1 MNQFSI
7 QDIAQLSGIKAHT
20 LRIWEQRYGIIKPQR
35 KDSNIRWYD
44 NEDLK
49 KILNIALLNGAGVKI
64 SKLSVMSED
73 EIEDAV
79 LLVSDNS
86 NCDKQYLHKL
96 LGLTSEMDVYGFEK
110 TLSKI
115 IEEKGMRY
123 TIEQVIFPLLEKIGM
138 LWLTNRLF
146 SSQEHLISNIIR
158 QKLIRAIDDMPTSNT
173 KTAKVIL
180 FLPEGEF
187 HELGL
192 LYAHYL
198 FKVNKIAAVSL
209 GANLPTED
217 LKMIADGVAP
227 DFIFT
232 HITSLGTHFDANEFL
247 LNLKKNIK
255 KSTIVISGNVVHG
268 ITVSPAKTIVV
279 RSINQFID
287 FISSI

>member
-20 LRIWEQRYGIIKPQR
+20 LRIWEQRYSIIKPQR

-49 KILNIALLNGAGVKI
+49 KILNIALLNGAGIKI
-64 SKLSVMSED
+64 SKLSAMTEQ

-79 LLVSDNS
+79 LSVTDNDD
-86 NCDKQYLHKL
+86 CDKQHLNKL
-96 LGLTSEMDVYGFEK
+96 LGLTSEMDVYGFERSL
-110 TLSKI
+110 TKI

-123 TIEQVIFPLLEKIGM
+123 SIERVIFPLLEKIGM

-158 QKLIRAIDDMPTSNT
+158 QKLIRGIDDMPTSNT

-209 GANLPTED
+209 GANLPIED
-217 LKMIADGVAP
+217 LKIISESVVPAY
-227 DFIFT
+227 IFT

-247 LNLKKNIK
+247 VDLRKNIT
-255 KSTIVISGNVVHG
+255 KSTIVISGNVVHA
-268 ITVSPAKTIVV
+268 ITEAPAKTVV
-279 RSINQFID
+279 IRSINQFID

>member
-20 LRIWEQRYGIIKPQR
+20 LRIWEQRYSIIKPQR

-49 KILNIALLNGAGVKI
+49 KILNIALLNGAGLKI
-64 SKLSVMSED
+64 SKLSAMTEE
-73 EIEDAV
+73 EIEEAV
-79 LLVSDNS
+79 LSVTNNED
-86 NCDKQYLHKL
+86 CDKKYLNKL
-96 LGLTSEMDVYGFEK
+96 LGLTSEMDVYGFERSL
-110 TLSKI
+110 TKI

-123 TIEQVIFPLLEKIGM
+123 SIEHVIFPLLEKIGM

-158 QKLIRAIDDMPTSNT
+158 QKLIRGIDDMPTSDT

-209 GANLPTED
+209 GANLPVED
-217 LKMIADGVAP
+217 LKIISDSVAP
-227 DFIFT
+227 PYIFT

-247 LNLKKNIK
+247 VNLRKNIK
-255 KSTIVISGNVVHG
+255 KSTIVISGNVVHN
-268 ITVSPAKTIVV
+268 ITETPAKTVVV
-279 RSINQFID
+279 RSIHQFIE
-287 FISSI
+287 FISGI

>member
-1 MNQFSI
+1 MNKFSI

-20 LRIWEQRYGIIKPQR
+20 LRIWEQRYSIIKPQR

-49 KILNIALLNGAGVKI
+49 KILNIALLNGSGIKI
-64 SKLSVMSED
+64 SKLSAMTEQ

-79 LLVSDNS
+79 LSVTDNDD
-86 NCDKQYLHKL
+86 CDKQYLNKL
-96 LGLTSEMDVYGFEK
+96 LGLTSEMDVYGFERSL
-110 TLSKI
+110 TKI

-123 TIEQVIFPLLEKIGM
+123 AIERVIFPLLEKIGM

-158 QKLIRAIDDMPTSNT
+158 QKLIRGIDDMPTSNT
-173 KTAKVIL
+173 KSAKVIL

-209 GANLPTED
+209 GANLPIED
-217 LKMIADGVAP
+217 LKIISESVAP
-227 DFIFT
+227 AYIFT

-247 LNLKKNIK
+247 VNLRKNIK
-255 KSTIVISGNVVHG
+255 KSTLVISGNVVHG
-268 ITVSPAKTIVV
+268 ITETPSKTVVV
-279 RSINQFID
+279 RSINQFVD

>member
-64 SKLSVMSED
+64 SKLSVMSEED
-73 EIEDAV
+73 IEQAV

-247 LNLKKNIK
+247 LNLRKNIK